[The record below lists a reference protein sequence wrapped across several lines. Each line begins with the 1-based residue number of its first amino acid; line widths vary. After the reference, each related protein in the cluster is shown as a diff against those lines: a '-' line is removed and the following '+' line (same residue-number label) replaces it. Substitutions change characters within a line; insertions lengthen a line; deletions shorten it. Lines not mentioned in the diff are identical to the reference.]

1 MSNSSSSATERF
13 ALIMLSL
20 SEFTTSARKKI
31 ASKILIVED
40 EPDIVELLVYNL
52 DQVGFRTEA
61 VFNGADALDRVKIE
75 LPDLVLLDLLL
86 PEVAGLEVC
95 RILKRDPET
104 ANIPII
110 MLTAK
115 GEAIDRIVGLE
126 LGADDYITK
135 PFSPREVLLRIR
147 AVLRR
152 APNVPRSR
160 PANQIQINDLK
171 IDLDR
176 HQVFSDGSVIDLTAT
191 EFKILSLFAH
201 SPGRVFTRSILMDA
215 VWGQEYYGIE
225 RTMDTHVSR
234 VRRKLGQF
242 GERIETV
249 YGVGYRL
256 KE

>member
-1 MSNSSSSATERF
+1 M
-13 ALIMLSL
+13 
-20 SEFTTSARKKI
+20 

-40 EPDIVELLVYNL
+40 EPDIVELLMYNL
-52 DQVGFRTEA
+52 HQAGFKADA
-61 VFNGADALDRVKIE
+61 VLNGAAALERVKIE
-75 LPDLVLLDLLL
+75 PPDLILLDLLL
-86 PEVAGLEVC
+86 PEVDGLEVC
-95 RILKRDPET
+95 RTLKRDPET
-104 ANIPII
+104 ASIPII

-135 PFSPREVLLRIR
+135 PFSPREVMLRVR

-160 PANQIQINDLK
+160 PANQIQIDDLK

-234 VRRKLGQF
+234 LRRKLGQF

-249 YGVGYRL
+249 HGVGYRL

>member
-1 MSNSSSSATERF
+1 M
-13 ALIMLSL
+13 
-20 SEFTTSARKKI
+20 

-52 DQVGFRTEA
+52 DQAGFETEA
-61 VFNGADALDRVKIE
+61 VFNGADALEQVKIQQ
-75 LPDLVLLDLLL
+75 PDLVLLDLLL
-86 PEVAGLEVC
+86 PEVDGLEVC
-95 RILKRDPET
+95 RTLKRDPET
-104 ANIPII
+104 TGIPII

-135 PFSPREVLLRIR
+135 PFSPREVLLRVR

-152 APNVPRSR
+152 APNLPRNS
-160 PANQIQINDLK
+160 PANQIQIDNLK
-171 IDLDR
+171 IDIDR
-176 HQVFSDGSVIDLTAT
+176 HQVFSNGDVIDLTAT

-234 VRRKLGQF
+234 LRRKLGQF

-249 YGVGYRL
+249 HGVGYRL

>member
-1 MSNSSSSATERF
+1 M
-13 ALIMLSL
+13 
-20 SEFTTSARKKI
+20 

-52 DQVGFRTEA
+52 DQAGFKTEA
-61 VFNGADALDRVKIE
+61 VFNGAAALERVKIQQ
-75 LPDLVLLDLLL
+75 PDLVLLDLLL
-86 PEVAGLEVC
+86 PEVDGLEVC
-95 RILKRDPET
+95 RTLKRDPET
-104 ANIPII
+104 AGIPII

-152 APNVPRSR
+152 APNVAHSKPS
-160 PANQIQINDLK
+160 NQIRIHDLK

-176 HQVFSDGSVIDLTAT
+176 HQVFSDGDVIDLTAT

-234 VRRKLGQF
+234 LRRKLGQF

-249 YGVGYRL
+249 HGVGYRL

>member
-1 MSNSSSSATERF
+1 M
-13 ALIMLSL
+13 
-20 SEFTTSARKKI
+20 

-52 DQVGFRTEA
+52 DQAGFKTEA
-61 VFNGADALDRVKIE
+61 VFNGADALDRVKVQA
-75 LPDLVLLDLLL
+75 PDLVLLDLLL
-86 PEVAGLEVC
+86 PEVDGLEVC
-95 RILKRDPET
+95 RTLKRDPET
-104 ANIPII
+104 ASIPII

-135 PFSPREVLLRIR
+135 PFSPREVMLRIR

-152 APNVPRSR
+152 APNVPRNK
-160 PANQIQINDLK
+160 PANQIQIDDLK

-176 HQVFSDGSVIDLTAT
+176 HQVFSNGYAIDLTAT

-201 SPGRVFTRSILMDA
+201 SPGRVFTHSILMDA

-225 RTMDTHVSR
+225 RTMDTHASR
-234 VRRKLGQF
+234 LRRKLGQF

-249 YGVGYRL
+249 HGVGYRL

>member
-1 MSNSSSSATERF
+1 M
-13 ALIMLSL
+13 
-20 SEFTTSARKKI
+20 

-40 EPDIVELLVYNL
+40 EPDIVELLAYNL
-52 DQVGFRTEA
+52 HQAGFETDA
-61 VFNGADALDRVKIE
+61 VLNGADALERVKIE
-75 LPDLVLLDLLL
+75 PPDLVLLDLLL
-86 PEVAGLEVC
+86 PEVDGLEVC
-95 RILKRDPET
+95 RTLKRDPET
-104 ANIPII
+104 AGIPII

-152 APNVPRSR
+152 APRAPRNR
-160 PANQIQINDLK
+160 PSNQIQIDDLK

-176 HQVFSDGSVIDLTAT
+176 HQVFSDGDVIDLTAT

-234 VRRKLGQF
+234 LRRKLGEF

-249 YGVGYRL
+249 HGVGYRL

>member
-1 MSNSSSSATERF
+1 M
-13 ALIMLSL
+13 
-20 SEFTTSARKKI
+20 

-52 DQVGFRTEA
+52 DQAGFKTEA
-61 VFNGADALDRVKIE
+61 VFNGAAALERVKIQQ
-75 LPDLVLLDLLL
+75 PDLVLLDLLL
-86 PEVAGLEVC
+86 PEVDGLEVC
-95 RILKRDPET
+95 RTLKRDPET
-104 ANIPII
+104 AGIPII

-152 APNVPRSR
+152 APNVAHSKPS
-160 PANQIQINDLK
+160 NQIRIHDLK

-176 HQVFSDGSVIDLTAT
+176 HQVFSDGNVIDLTAT

-234 VRRKLGQF
+234 LRRKLGQF

-249 YGVGYRL
+249 HGVGYRL

>member
-1 MSNSSSSATERF
+1 M
-13 ALIMLSL
+13 
-20 SEFTTSARKKI
+20 

-40 EPDIVELLVYNL
+40 EPDIVELLAYNL
-52 DQVGFRTEA
+52 HQAGFETDA
-61 VFNGADALDRVKIE
+61 VLNGADALERVKIE
-75 LPDLVLLDLLL
+75 PPDLVLLDLLL
-86 PEVAGLEVC
+86 PEVDGLEVC
-95 RILKRDPET
+95 RTLKRDPET
-104 ANIPII
+104 AGIPII

-152 APNVPRSR
+152 APNVPRSK
-160 PANQIQINDLK
+160 PANQIQIDNLK

-176 HQVFSDGSVIDLTAT
+176 HQVFSDGDVIDLTAT

-234 VRRKLGQF
+234 LRRKLGEF

-249 YGVGYRL
+249 HGVGYRL

>member
-1 MSNSSSSATERF
+1 M
-13 ALIMLSL
+13 
-20 SEFTTSARKKI
+20 

-52 DQVGFRTEA
+52 DQAGFKTGA

-75 LPDLVLLDLLL
+75 PPDLVLLDLLL
-86 PEVAGLEVC
+86 PEVDGLEVC
-95 RILKRDPET
+95 RTLKRDPET

-135 PFSPREVLLRIR
+135 PFSPREVMLRIR

-152 APNVPRSR
+152 APNVPRNK
-160 PANQIQINDLK
+160 PANQIQIDDLK
-171 IDLDR
+171 IDLNR
-176 HQVFSDGSVIDLTAT
+176 HQVLSDGSVIDLTAT

-234 VRRKLGQF
+234 LRRKLGQF

-249 YGVGYRL
+249 HGVGYRL

>member
-1 MSNSSSSATERF
+1 M
-13 ALIMLSL
+13 
-20 SEFTTSARKKI
+20 

-52 DQVGFRTEA
+52 DQAGFKTEA

-75 LPDLVLLDLLL
+75 SPDLVLLDLLL
-86 PEVAGLEVC
+86 PEVDGLEVC
-95 RILKRDPET
+95 RTLKRDPET
-104 ANIPII
+104 AGIPII

-135 PFSPREVLLRIR
+135 PFSPREVMLRVR

-152 APNVPRSR
+152 APNVPRNR
-160 PANQIQINDLK
+160 PSNQIQIDDLK

-176 HQVFSDGSVIDLTAT
+176 HQVFSDGDVIDLTAT

-234 VRRKLGQF
+234 LRRKLGQF

-249 YGVGYRL
+249 HGVGYRL

>member
-1 MSNSSSSATERF
+1 M
-13 ALIMLSL
+13 
-20 SEFTTSARKKI
+20 

-40 EPDIVELLVYNL
+40 EPDIVELLMYNL
-52 DQVGFRTEA
+52 HQAGFKTDT
-61 VFNGADALDRVKIE
+61 VLNGADALERVKIE
-75 LPDLVLLDLLL
+75 PPDLVFLDLLL
-86 PEVAGLEVC
+86 PEVDGLEVC
-95 RILKRDPET
+95 RTLKRDPET
-104 ANIPII
+104 ASIPII

-135 PFSPREVLLRIR
+135 PFSPREVMLRVR

-152 APNVPRSR
+152 APNVSRSR
-160 PANQIQINDLK
+160 PANQIQIDDLK

-225 RTMDTHVSR
+225 RTMDPCESSTAKVGT
-234 VRRKLGQF
+234 VRR
-242 GERIETV
+242 TD
-249 YGVGYRL
+249 
-256 KE
+256 

>member
-1 MSNSSSSATERF
+1 M
-13 ALIMLSL
+13 
-20 SEFTTSARKKI
+20 

-52 DQVGFRTEA
+52 HQAGFQTDA
-61 VFNGADALDRVKIE
+61 VLNGATALERVKIE
-75 LPDLVLLDLLL
+75 PPDLVLLDLLL
-86 PEVAGLEVC
+86 PEVDGLEVC
-95 RILKRDPET
+95 RTLKRDPET
-104 ANIPII
+104 AGIPII

-135 PFSPREVLLRIR
+135 PFSPREVILRIR

-152 APNVPRSR
+152 TPNVPSNK
-160 PANQIQINDLK
+160 PSNQIQIDGLK
-171 IDLDR
+171 IDIDR
-176 HQVFSDGSVIDLTAT
+176 HQVFSDGYVIDLTAT

-234 VRRKLGQF
+234 LRRKLGQF

-249 YGVGYRL
+249 HGVGYRL

>member
-1 MSNSSSSATERF
+1 M
-13 ALIMLSL
+13 
-20 SEFTTSARKKI
+20 

-52 DQVGFRTEA
+52 DQAGFKTEA
-61 VFNGADALDRVKIE
+61 VFNGADALDRVKVQA
-75 LPDLVLLDLLL
+75 PDLVLLDLLL
-86 PEVAGLEVC
+86 SEVDGLKGC
-95 RILKRDPET
+95 RTLKRDPET
-104 ANIPII
+104 ASIPII

-115 GEAIDRIVGLE
+115 GESIDRIVGLE

-135 PFSPREVLLRIR
+135 PFSPREVILRIR

-152 APNVPRSR
+152 APNVPRNK
-160 PANQIQINDLK
+160 PANQIQIDDLK

-176 HQVFSDGSVIDLTAT
+176 HQVFSNGSVIDLTAT

-234 VRRKLGQF
+234 LRRKLGQF

-249 YGVGYRL
+249 HGVGYRL

>member
-1 MSNSSSSATERF
+1 MV
-13 ALIMLSL
+13 
-20 SEFTTSARKKI
+20 
-31 ASKILIVED
+31 SKILIVED

-52 DQVGFRTEA
+52 DQAGFKTEA
-61 VFNGADALDRVKIE
+61 VFNGADALDRAKIE
-75 LPDLVLLDLLL
+75 PPDLVLLDLLL
-86 PEVAGLEVC
+86 PEVDGLEVC
-95 RILKRDPET
+95 RTLKRDPET
-104 ANIPII
+104 AGIPII

-135 PFSPREVLLRIR
+135 PFSPREVMLRVR

-152 APNVPRSR
+152 APNVPRNR
-160 PANQIQINDLK
+160 PSNQIQIDDLK

-176 HQVFSDGSVIDLTAT
+176 HQVFSDGDVIDLTAT

-234 VRRKLGQF
+234 LRRKLGQF

-249 YGVGYRL
+249 HGVGYRL

>member
-1 MSNSSSSATERF
+1 M
-13 ALIMLSL
+13 
-20 SEFTTSARKKI
+20 

-52 DQVGFRTEA
+52 HQAGFETDA
-61 VFNGADALDRVKIE
+61 VLNGADALEQVKIQQ
-75 LPDLVLLDLLL
+75 PDLVLLDLLL
-86 PEVAGLEVC
+86 PEIDGLEVC
-95 RILKRDPET
+95 RTLKRDPET
-104 ANIPII
+104 TGIPII

-152 APNVPRSR
+152 APNVSR
-160 PANQIQINDLK
+160 NKPSNQIQIDDLK

-176 HQVFSDGSVIDLTAT
+176 HQVFSEGDVIDLTAT

-234 VRRKLGQF
+234 LRRKLGQF

-249 YGVGYRL
+249 HGVGYRL

>member
-1 MSNSSSSATERF
+1 M
-13 ALIMLSL
+13 
-20 SEFTTSARKKI
+20 

-52 DQVGFRTEA
+52 DQAGFETEA
-61 VFNGADALDRVKIE
+61 LFNGADALDRVKIE
-75 LPDLVLLDLLL
+75 PPDLVLLDLLL
-86 PEVAGLEVC
+86 PEVDGLEIC
-95 RILKRDPET
+95 RTLKRDPET
-104 ANIPII
+104 ASIPII

-135 PFSPREVLLRIR
+135 PFSPREVMLRVR

-152 APNVPRSR
+152 APNVPHSR

-234 VRRKLGQF
+234 LRRKLGQF

-249 YGVGYRL
+249 HGVGYRL

>member
-1 MSNSSSSATERF
+1 M
-13 ALIMLSL
+13 
-20 SEFTTSARKKI
+20 

-52 DQVGFRTEA
+52 DQAGFKTEA
-61 VFNGADALDRVKIE
+61 VFNGADALDRAKIE
-75 LPDLVLLDLLL
+75 PPDLVLLDLLL
-86 PEVAGLEVC
+86 PEVDGLEVC
-95 RILKRDPET
+95 RTLKGDPET
-104 ANIPII
+104 AGIPII

-135 PFSPREVLLRIR
+135 PFSPREVMLRVR

-152 APNVPRSR
+152 APNVPRNR
-160 PANQIQINDLK
+160 PSNQIQIDDLK

-176 HQVFSDGSVIDLTAT
+176 HQVFSDGDVIDLTAT

-234 VRRKLGQF
+234 LRRKLGQF

-249 YGVGYRL
+249 HGVGYRL

>member
-1 MSNSSSSATERF
+1 M
-13 ALIMLSL
+13 
-20 SEFTTSARKKI
+20 

-52 DQVGFRTEA
+52 DQAGFKTDA
-61 VFNGADALDRVKIE
+61 VLNGADALERVKIE
-75 LPDLVLLDLLL
+75 PPDLILLDLLL
-86 PEVAGLEVC
+86 PEVDGLEIC
-95 RILKRDPET
+95 RTLKRDPET
-104 ANIPII
+104 ASIPII

-135 PFSPREVLLRIR
+135 PFSPREVMLRVR

-160 PANQIQINDLK
+160 PANQIQIDDLK

-176 HQVFSDGSVIDLTAT
+176 HQVFSDGGVIDLTAT

-234 VRRKLGQF
+234 LRRKLGRKLGQF

-249 YGVGYRL
+249 HGVGYRL

>member
-1 MSNSSSSATERF
+1 M
-13 ALIMLSL
+13 
-20 SEFTTSARKKI
+20 

-40 EPDIVELLVYNL
+40 EPDIVELLMYNL
-52 DQVGFRTEA
+52 HQAGFKTDA
-61 VFNGADALDRVKIE
+61 VLNGAAALERVKIE
-75 LPDLVLLDLLL
+75 PPDLILLDLLL
-86 PEVAGLEVC
+86 PEVDGLEIC
-95 RILKRDPET
+95 RTLKRDPET
-104 ANIPII
+104 ASIPII

-135 PFSPREVLLRIR
+135 PFSPREVMLRVR

-160 PANQIQINDLK
+160 PANQIQIDDLK

-176 HQVFSDGSVIDLTAT
+176 HQVFSDGGVIDLTAT

-234 VRRKLGQF
+234 LRRKLGQF

-249 YGVGYRL
+249 HGVGYRL

>member
-1 MSNSSSSATERF
+1 MAT
-13 ALIMLSL
+13 
-20 SEFTTSARKKI
+20 
-31 ASKILIVED
+31 KILIVED

-52 DQVGFRTEA
+52 DQAGYKTEA
-61 VFNGADALDRVKIE
+61 VFNGAEAFESAKIQQ
-75 LPDLVLLDLLL
+75 PDLVLLDLLL
-86 PEVAGLEVC
+86 PEVDGLEIC
-95 RILKRDPET
+95 RTLKRDPET

-135 PFSPREVLLRIR
+135 PFSPREVILRIR

-152 APNVPRSR
+152 APSTPSNK
-160 PANQIQINDLK
+160 PANQIQIDGLK

-176 HQVFSDGSVIDLTAT
+176 HQVFSEGHVIDLTAT

-234 VRRKLGQF
+234 LRRKLKQF

-249 YGVGYRL
+249 HGVGYRL

>member
-1 MSNSSSSATERF
+1 M
-13 ALIMLSL
+13 
-20 SEFTTSARKKI
+20 

-52 DQVGFRTEA
+52 HQAGFQTDA
-61 VFNGADALDRVKIE
+61 VLNGADALERIKIE
-75 LPDLVLLDLLL
+75 PPDLVLLDLLL
-86 PEVAGLEVC
+86 PEADGLEVC
-95 RILKRDPET
+95 RTLKRDPET
-104 ANIPII
+104 AGIPII

-126 LGADDYITK
+126 LGADNYITK

-152 APNVPRSR
+152 APNVPRNK
-160 PANQIQINDLK
+160 PANQIQIDDLK

-176 HQVFSDGSVIDLTAT
+176 HQVFSDGDVIDLTAT

-234 VRRKLGQF
+234 LRRKLGQF

-249 YGVGYRL
+249 HRVGYRL

>member
-1 MSNSSSSATERF
+1 M
-13 ALIMLSL
+13 
-20 SEFTTSARKKI
+20 

-52 DQVGFRTEA
+52 AQAGFKTEA
-61 VFNGADALDRVKIE
+61 VFNGTDALDRAKIE
-75 LPDLVLLDLLL
+75 PPDLVLLDLLL
-86 PEVAGLEVC
+86 PEVDGLEVC
-95 RILKRDPET
+95 RTLKRDPET
-104 ANIPII
+104 AGIPII

-152 APNVPRSR
+152 APNVARSK
-160 PANQIQINDLK
+160 PSNQIRIHDLK

-176 HQVFSDGSVIDLTAT
+176 HQVFSDGNVIDLTAT

-234 VRRKLGQF
+234 LRRKLGQF

-249 YGVGYRL
+249 HGVGYRL

>member
-1 MSNSSSSATERF
+1 M
-13 ALIMLSL
+13 
-20 SEFTTSARKKI
+20 

-52 DQVGFRTEA
+52 DQAGFKTEA
-61 VFNGADALDRVKIE
+61 VFNGADALKQVKIQQ
-75 LPDLVLLDLLL
+75 PDLVLLDLLL
-86 PEVAGLEVC
+86 PEVDGLEVC
-95 RILKRDPET
+95 RTLKRDPET
-104 ANIPII
+104 AGIPII

-152 APNVPRSR
+152 APSVPRNR
-160 PANQIQINDLK
+160 PSTQIQIDDLK

-176 HQVFSDGSVIDLTAT
+176 HQVFRDGDVIDLTAT

-234 VRRKLGQF
+234 LRRKLGQF

-249 YGVGYRL
+249 HGVGYRL

>member
-1 MSNSSSSATERF
+1 M
-13 ALIMLSL
+13 
-20 SEFTTSARKKI
+20 

-52 DQVGFRTEA
+52 DQAGFETEA
-61 VFNGADALDRVKIE
+61 VFNGADALEQVKIQQ
-75 LPDLVLLDLLL
+75 PDLVLLDLLL
-86 PEVAGLEVC
+86 PEVDGLEVC
-95 RILKRDPET
+95 RNLKRDPET
-104 ANIPII
+104 AGIPII

-135 PFSPREVLLRIR
+135 PFSPREVMLRIR

-152 APNVPRSR
+152 APNVARSN
-160 PANQIQINDLK
+160 PSNQIRIHDLK

-176 HQVFSDGSVIDLTAT
+176 HQVFSEGNAIDLTAT

-234 VRRKLGQF
+234 LRRKLGQF

-249 YGVGYRL
+249 HGVGYRL

>member
-1 MSNSSSSATERF
+1 M
-13 ALIMLSL
+13 
-20 SEFTTSARKKI
+20 

-52 DQVGFRTEA
+52 HQAGFETDA
-61 VFNGADALDRVKIE
+61 VLNGADALEQVKIE
-75 LPDLVLLDLLL
+75 PPDLVLLDLLL
-86 PEVAGLEVC
+86 PEVDGLEVC
-95 RILKRDPET
+95 RTLKRDPET
-104 ANIPII
+104 TGIPII

-135 PFSPREVLLRIR
+135 PFSPREVLLRVR

-152 APNVPRSR
+152 TPNLPRNS
-160 PANQIQINDLK
+160 PANQIQIDNLK
-171 IDLDR
+171 IDIDR
-176 HQVFSDGSVIDLTAT
+176 HQVFSNGDVIDLTAT

-234 VRRKLGQF
+234 LRRKLGQF

-249 YGVGYRL
+249 HGVGYRL

>member
-1 MSNSSSSATERF
+1 MLLLSGFATSSG
-13 ALIMLSL
+13 
-20 SEFTTSARKKI
+20 RKM

-52 DQVGFRTEA
+52 DQAGFKTEA
-61 VFNGADALDRVKIE
+61 VFNGADALDRVKVQA
-75 LPDLVLLDLLL
+75 PDLVLLDLLL
-86 PEVAGLEVC
+86 PEVDGLEVC
-95 RILKRDPET
+95 RTLKRDPET
-104 ANIPII
+104 ASIPII

-135 PFSPREVLLRIR
+135 PFSPREVMLRIR

-152 APNVPRSR
+152 APNVPRNK
-160 PANQIQINDLK
+160 PANQIQIDDLK

-176 HQVFSDGSVIDLTAT
+176 HQVFSNGYAIDLTAT

-234 VRRKLGQF
+234 LRRKLRQF

-249 YGVGYRL
+249 HGVGYRL

>member
-1 MSNSSSSATERF
+1 M
-13 ALIMLSL
+13 
-20 SEFTTSARKKI
+20 

-52 DQVGFRTEA
+52 DQAGFKTEA
-61 VFNGADALDRVKIE
+61 VFNGADALDRAKIE
-75 LPDLVLLDLLL
+75 PPDLVLLDLLL
-86 PEVAGLEVC
+86 PEVDGLEVC
-95 RILKRDPET
+95 RTLKRDPET
-104 ANIPII
+104 AGIPII

-126 LGADDYITK
+126 LGVDDYITK
-135 PFSPREVLLRIR
+135 PFSPREVMLRVR

-152 APNVPRSR
+152 APNVPRNR
-160 PANQIQINDLK
+160 PSNQIQIDDLK

-176 HQVFSDGSVIDLTAT
+176 HQVFSDGDVIDLTAT

-234 VRRKLGQF
+234 LRRKLGQF

-249 YGVGYRL
+249 HGVGYRL

>member
-1 MSNSSSSATERF
+1 M
-13 ALIMLSL
+13 
-20 SEFTTSARKKI
+20 

-52 DQVGFRTEA
+52 HQADFKTEA
-61 VFNGADALDRVKIE
+61 VLNGADALERVKIE
-75 LPDLVLLDLLL
+75 PPDLVLLDLLL
-86 PEVAGLEVC
+86 PEVDGLEVC
-95 RILKRDPET
+95 RTLKRDPET
-104 ANIPII
+104 ASIPII

-135 PFSPREVLLRIR
+135 PFSPREAMLRVR

-160 PANQIQINDLK
+160 PANQIQIDDLK

-201 SPGRVFTRSILMDA
+201 SPGRVFTCSILMDA
-215 VWGQEYYGIE
+215 VWGQEYYDIE
-225 RTMDTHVSR
+225 CTMDTHVSR
-234 VRRKLGQF
+234 LRRKLGQF

-249 YGVGYRL
+249 HGVGY
-256 KE
+256 

>member
-1 MSNSSSSATERF
+1 M
-13 ALIMLSL
+13 
-20 SEFTTSARKKI
+20 

-40 EPDIVELLVYNL
+40 EPDIVELLMYNL
-52 DQVGFRTEA
+52 HQAGFKTDA
-61 VFNGADALDRVKIE
+61 VLNGAAALERVKIE
-75 LPDLVLLDLLL
+75 PPDLILLDLLL
-86 PEVAGLEVC
+86 PEVDGLEIC
-95 RILKRDPET
+95 RTLKRDPET
-104 ANIPII
+104 ASIPII

-135 PFSPREVLLRIR
+135 PFSPREVMLRVR

-160 PANQIQINDLK
+160 PANQIQIDDLQ

-234 VRRKLGQF
+234 LRRKLGQF

-249 YGVGYRL
+249 HGVGYRL

>member
-1 MSNSSSSATERF
+1 M
-13 ALIMLSL
+13 
-20 SEFTTSARKKI
+20 

-52 DQVGFRTEA
+52 DQAGFKTEA
-61 VFNGADALDRVKIE
+61 VFNGADALDRVKVQA
-75 LPDLVLLDLLL
+75 PDLVLLDLLL
-86 PEVAGLEVC
+86 PEVDGLEVC
-95 RILKRDPET
+95 RTLKRDPET
-104 ANIPII
+104 ASIPII

-126 LGADDYITK
+126 LAADDYITK
-135 PFSPREVLLRIR
+135 PFSPREVMLRIR
-147 AVLRR
+147 AVLRHTLN
-152 APNVPRSR
+152 APRNKPL
-160 PANQIQINDLK
+160 NQIQIDELK

-176 HQVFSDGSVIDLTAT
+176 HQVFSNGSVIDLTAT

-234 VRRKLGQF
+234 LRRKLGQF
-242 GERIETV
+242 GERIDTV
-249 YGVGYRL
+249 HGVGYRL

>member
-1 MSNSSSSATERF
+1 M
-13 ALIMLSL
+13 
-20 SEFTTSARKKI
+20 
-31 ASKILIVED
+31 
-40 EPDIVELLVYNL
+40 
-52 DQVGFRTEA
+52 Q
-61 VFNGADALDRVKIE
+61 
-75 LPDLVLLDLLL
+75 
-86 PEVAGLEVC
+86 
-95 RILKRDPET
+95 
-104 ANIPII
+104 
-110 MLTAK
+110 
-115 GEAIDRIVGLE
+115 
-126 LGADDYITK
+126 
-135 PFSPREVLLRIR
+135 IR

-152 APNVPRSR
+152 TPNVPYSR
-160 PANQIQINDLK
+160 PANQIQIDDLK

-234 VRRKLGQF
+234 LRRKLGQF

-249 YGVGYRL
+249 HGVGYRF

>member
-1 MSNSSSSATERF
+1 M
-13 ALIMLSL
+13 
-20 SEFTTSARKKI
+20 

-52 DQVGFRTEA
+52 DQAGFKTEA
-61 VFNGADALDRVKIE
+61 VSNGADALEQVKIQP
-75 LPDLVLLDLLL
+75 PDLVLLDLLL
-86 PEVAGLEVC
+86 PEVDGLEVC
-95 RILKRDPET
+95 RTLKRDPET
-104 ANIPII
+104 TGIPII
-110 MLTAK
+110 ILTAK

-135 PFSPREVLLRIR
+135 PFSPREVLLRVR

-152 APNVPRSR
+152 TPNLPRNS
-160 PANQIQINDLK
+160 PANQIQIDNLK
-171 IDLDR
+171 IDIDR
-176 HQVFSDGSVIDLTAT
+176 HQVFSNGDVIDLTAT

-234 VRRKLGQF
+234 LRRKLGQF

-249 YGVGYRL
+249 HGVGYRL

>member
-1 MSNSSSSATERF
+1 M
-13 ALIMLSL
+13 
-20 SEFTTSARKKI
+20 

-52 DQVGFRTEA
+52 HQAGFQTDA
-61 VFNGADALDRVKIE
+61 VLNGATALERVKIE
-75 LPDLVLLDLLL
+75 PPDLVLLDLLL
-86 PEVAGLEVC
+86 PEVDGLEVC
-95 RILKRDPET
+95 RTLKRDSET
-104 ANIPII
+104 VGIPII

-152 APNVPRSR
+152 APNIPRNKPS
-160 PANQIQINDLK
+160 NQIQIDDLK

-234 VRRKLGQF
+234 LRRKLGRF

-249 YGVGYRL
+249 HGVGYRL

>member
-1 MSNSSSSATERF
+1 M
-13 ALIMLSL
+13 
-20 SEFTTSARKKI
+20 

-52 DQVGFRTEA
+52 DQAGYKTEA
-61 VFNGADALDRVKIE
+61 VFNGAEALDRVKIE
-75 LPDLVLLDLLL
+75 PPDLVLLDLLL
-86 PEVAGLEVC
+86 PEVDGLEVC
-95 RILKRDPET
+95 RTLKRDPDT
-104 ANIPII
+104 ASIPII

-152 APNVPRSR
+152 APNVARNKPS
-160 PANQIQINDLK
+160 NQIQIEDLK

-176 HQVFSDGSVIDLTAT
+176 HQVFSEGSVIDLTAT

-234 VRRKLGQF
+234 LRRKLGQF

-249 YGVGYRL
+249 HGVGYRL

>member
-1 MSNSSSSATERF
+1 M
-13 ALIMLSL
+13 
-20 SEFTTSARKKI
+20 
-31 ASKILIVED
+31 
-40 EPDIVELLVYNL
+40 YNL
-52 DQVGFRTEA
+52 DQAGFKTEA
-61 VFNGADALDRVKIE
+61 VFNGVDALDRVKVQA
-75 LPDLVLLDLLL
+75 PDLVLLDLLL
-86 PEVAGLEVC
+86 PEVDGLEVC
-95 RILKRDPET
+95 RTLKRDPET
-104 ANIPII
+104 ASIPII

-135 PFSPREVLLRIR
+135 PFSPREVILRIR

-152 APNVPRSR
+152 TPNAPRNKPL
-160 PANQIQINDLK
+160 NQIQIDGLK

-176 HQVFSDGSVIDLTAT
+176 HQVFSNGSVIDLTAT

-234 VRRKLGQF
+234 LRRKLGQF
-242 GERIETV
+242 GERIDTV
-249 YGVGYRL
+249 HGVGYRL

>member
-1 MSNSSSSATERF
+1 M
-13 ALIMLSL
+13 
-20 SEFTTSARKKI
+20 
-31 ASKILIVED
+31 
-40 EPDIVELLVYNL
+40 YNL
-52 DQVGFRTEA
+52 DQAGFKTEA
-61 VFNGADALDRVKIE
+61 VFNGADALDRVKVQA
-75 LPDLVLLDLLL
+75 PDLVLLDLLL
-86 PEVAGLEVC
+86 PEVDGLEVC
-95 RILKRDPET
+95 RTLKRDPET
-104 ANIPII
+104 ASIPII

-126 LGADDYITK
+126 LAADDYITK
-135 PFSPREVLLRIR
+135 PFSPREVMLRIR
-147 AVLRR
+147 AVLRHTLN
-152 APNVPRSR
+152 APRNKPL
-160 PANQIQINDLK
+160 NQIQIDELK

-176 HQVFSDGSVIDLTAT
+176 HQVFSNGSVIDLTAT

-234 VRRKLGQF
+234 LRRKLGQF

-249 YGVGYRL
+249 HGVGYRL